1 MNIIDIGI
9 ILFILS
15 GAIIGLKRGFTKQL
29 VSSIGFNLI
38 VISTVNIF
46 AVIT

>member
-29 VSSIGFNLI
+29 VSSIGCILI
-38 VISTVNIF
+38 VILSFIL
-46 AVIT
+46 

>member
-1 MNIIDIGI
+1 MIVMNIIDIGI

-29 VSSIGFNLI
+29 VSLAICYFLES
-38 VISTVNIF
+38 
-46 AVIT
+46 